1 MSERKKFGDLLSRI
15 ARRVTGV
22 QSSEV
27 CCGDLTLEQFSTL
40 RAIDT
45 AAEPPSLGKL
55 SAEIGVDLSTMSR
68 NVTVL
73 ERNDY
78 AARTRSAEDGRVVTI
93 KLTPKGRRALD
104 TLRCDEEETFRK
116 IFEKVPAATR
126 PQIVK
131 ALEILDG
138 CLKGSQNESNDGPCC
153 PPMSVSA
160 RPGRAKRLS

>member
-15 ARRVTGV
+15 ARRVTAV
-22 QSSEV
+22 QTSEV

-45 AAEPPSLGKL
+45 APEAPSLGKL
-55 SAEIGVDLSTMSR
+55 SAQMGVDLSTMSR

-93 KLTPKGRRALD
+93 KLTAKGRRALD
-104 TLRCDEEETFRK
+104 TLRCDEEDTFGKIYET
-116 IFEKVPAATR
+116 VPAAVR
-126 PQIVK
+126 SQVVR
-131 ALEILDG
+131 ALAILDG
-138 CLKGSQNESNDGPCC
+138 CLNGSPSASGDEPCC
-153 PPMSVSA
+153 SPTPA
-160 RPGRAKRLS
+160 RAGRAKRLS